1 MNYVD
6 KISYNDIQCLYK
18 EYTMSFSQLKK
29 SNDNLSRLLNEVE
42 KVNKPQNSNSGN
54 DERFWRPELDKSGN
68 GYAVIRFLPESEG
81 EDLPWVRIF
90 NHGFQGPTGKWY
102 IENSLTT
109 LNQKDPVAEYNSML
123 WNSGTEANKEIARKQ
138 KRRLSYIA
146 NILVVS
152 DPKHPENEGKVFL
165 FKFGKK
171 IFDKIMD
178 QMKPSFED
186 ETPVNPFDPW
196 NGSNFKLKIRKV
208 EGFTN
213 YDKSEF
219 DAPTPLFGGEDDKIE
234 SLWRTQY
241 KLQDFVSASNFK
253 SYDELQAKLNMVLN
267 LEGSSP
273 APAPV
278 QESYSEPEYVAPK
291 TNIEDRVSTPAPA
304 PTSAVED
311 DDDDEAMSYFSK
323 LAAED

>member
-1 MNYVD
+1 
-6 KISYNDIQCLYK
+6 
-18 EYTMSFSQLKK
+18 MSTFAQLKK

-42 KVNKPQNSNSGN
+42 KVNSPQQNSNSNN
-54 DERFWRPELDKSGN
+54 DDRFWRPELDKSGN

-81 EDLPWVRIF
+81 EDLPWIRLF

-109 LNQKDPVAEYNSML
+109 LNQKDPVAEYNSIL
-123 WNSGTEANKEIARKQ
+123 WNSGTEANKDIARKQ

-146 NILVVS
+146 NVLVVS
-152 DPKHPENEGKVFL
+152 DPKHPENEGQVKL

-186 ETPVNPFDPW
+186 ETPINPFDPW
-196 NGSNFKLKIRKV
+196 NGCNFKLKIRKV

-219 DAPTPLFGGEDDKIE
+219 DSSAPLFDGDDSKIE
-234 SLWRTQY
+234 SLWKSQY
-241 KLQDFVSASNFK
+241 KLQSFLEASNFK
-253 SYDELQAKLNMVLN
+253 SYDELKAKLDMVLN
-267 LEGSSP
+267 LEGS
-273 APAPV
+273 APTPSAPRASAPV
-278 QESYSEPEYVAPK
+278 AEETAPWVEEEKSAPQVA
-291 TNIEDRVSTPAPA
+291 T
-304 PTSAVED
+304 TSVAVED
-311 DDDDEAMSYFSK
+311 DDDDEALSYFSK